1 MSLILKVRKGG
12 LNQKVVTIPKCS
24 DINIGDKVIVE
35 KYNGG
40 SLENTQTAAE

>member
-24 DINIGDKVIVE
+24 DINIGDEVVVE
-35 KYNGG
+35 RYNGG
-40 SLENTQTAAE
+40 SLENSQTVAE